1 MDLLQLN
8 NIAIKAALS
17 AGKVIQ
23 QYRNEDILVEKKK
36 GGASY
41 ASQVVTAVDRDCE
54 TAILSHLLPTCEAF
68 NLALL
73 SEETEDNGS
82 RFEKDFF
89 WCIDPMDGT
98 LPFIN
103 KQPGFS
109 VSIALIAK
117 NGTPYIGVVFDP
129 STNTLY
135 HAIKSHGAF
144 RNDSPWKI
152 KHTNDH
158 LTYVTDRK
166 LKDTPKAAEI
176 ERLLKENVEKLRLNG
191 VKEIAGSGS
200 VLNGMLVLEN
210 GPACMLK
217 LPKKES
223 GGGSIWDFAATACIF
238 QELGLPATNFEGGKL
253 DLNRKDGTF
262 MNHQGV
268 FYANLII
275 PSIMEEPE
283 RSKIE
288 RDVKKHQRITSTH
301 RGRIK

>member
-1 MDLLQLN
+1 MDLSQLSK
-8 NIAIKAALS
+8 IAIQAARA

-23 QYRNEDILVEKKK
+23 KHMNDEVKVEKKE
-36 GGASY
+36 GGDSY
-41 ASQVVTAVDRDCE
+41 ASQVVTAVDLACE
-54 TAILSHLLPTCEAF
+54 KVILSHLMPTCDELDVAI
-68 NLALL
+68 L
-73 SEETEDNGS
+73 SEETEDDGS

-98 LPFIN
+98 LAFIN

-117 NGTPYIGVVFDP
+117 DGTPYIGVVFDP
-129 STNTLY
+129 STDTLY
-135 HAIKSHGAF
+135 HAVKGNGAYKNQRPWEIKY
-144 RNDSPWKI
+144 
-152 KHTNDH
+152 TNDY

-166 LKDTPKAAEI
+166 LRDTPHATEI
-176 ERLLKENVEKLRLNG
+176 ERLLNENADKLRLNG

-200 VLNGMLVLEN
+200 VLNGILVLEN

-223 GGGSIWDFAATACIF
+223 GGGSIWDFAATACIY
-238 QELGLPATNFEGGKL
+238 QELGLPATNFEGEKL

-268 FYANLII
+268 YYANF
-275 PSIMEEPE
+275 MVD
-283 RSKIE
+283 K
-288 RDVKKHQRITSTH
+288 QRQ
-301 RGRIK
+301 